1 MKIGFFGINTGI
13 FSTREGITRVAQTAE
28 ESGYESLWTGEH
40 VVVIDPQ
47 VAPSPIPPHTRMVDT
62 VATLAFAAAVTERVK
77 LGSGIILLAQRNPVV
92 LAKELA
98 GIDVLSEGR
107 LLFGVGVGYVRHEFE
122 VIGVPYEE
130 RGARVTEHI
139 EAIRALWTQD
149 APEFHGQ
156 FTQISGVQSHP
167 RPLQRPHPP
176 IVIGGM
182 SPPALRRAVAQGD
195 GWYGFFQDLEATAA
209 AIKGLADA
217 AKRTERPTSLGPL
230 EITITPPGSVDLDT
244 VKRYE
249 DLGVSRLVLLRGFS
263 EPTAPEGT
271 SALEA
276 GLHFV
281 TETAEAL
288 KLGSTHP

>member
-1 MKIGFFGINTGI
+1 
-13 FSTREGITRVAQTAE
+13 VAQTAE
-28 ESGYESLWTGEH
+28 QTGYESIWTGEH

-47 VAPSPIPPHTRMVDT
+47 VAPSPVPPQTRMVDT

-107 LLFGVGVGYVRHEFE
+107 LIFGVGVGYVKQEFD
-122 VIGVPYEE
+122 VMGVPYDE

-149 APEFHGQ
+149 APSFDGE
-156 FTQISGVQSHP
+156 FTQFSGIQSHP
-167 RPLQRPHPP
+167 QPLQRPHPP

-182 SPPALRRAVAQGD
+182 SPPAYRRAVSQGN
-195 GWYGFFQDLEATAA
+195 GWYGFFQDLDATALA
-209 AIKGLADA
+209 VKGLEEA
-217 AKRTERPTSLGPL
+217 AKRTERPESLGQL
-230 EITITPPGSVDLDT
+230 EISITPPGAVDLDT

-249 DLGVSRLVLLRGFS
+249 DLGVERLILLRGF
-263 EPTAPEGT
+263 ADLKQQVEGA
-271 SALEA
+271 SKLDEALR
-276 GLHFV
+276 FV
-281 TETAEAL
+281 SETAESL
-288 KLGSTHP
+288 KLL

>member
-1 MKIGFFGINTGI
+1 MKIGFFGINTGV
-13 FSTREGITRVAQTAE
+13 FSTREAITRVAQTAE

-47 VAPSPIPPHTRMVDT
+47 VAPSPVAPNTRMVDT
-62 VATLAFAAAVTERVK
+62 IATLAFAAAVTERVK

-92 LAKELA
+92 LAKELS

-107 LLFGVGVGYVRHEFE
+107 LLFGVGVGYVKREFD

-149 APEFHGQ
+149 APEFQGE

-167 RPLQRPHPP
+167 RPIQRPHPP

-182 SPPALRRAVAQGD
+182 SPPAYRRAVSQGN
-195 GWYGFFQDLEATAA
+195 GWYGFFQSLDATAA
-209 AIKGLADA
+209 AIAALEDA
-217 AKRTERPTSLGPL
+217 AKRTERPASLGPL
-230 EITITPPGSVDLDT
+230 EITVTPPGSVDLDT

-263 EPTAPEGT
+263 DL
-271 SALEA
+271 SAQKDASSLEA
-276 GLHFV
+276 GLRYV
-281 TETAEAL
+281 TETAESL
-288 KLGSTHP
+288 KLG